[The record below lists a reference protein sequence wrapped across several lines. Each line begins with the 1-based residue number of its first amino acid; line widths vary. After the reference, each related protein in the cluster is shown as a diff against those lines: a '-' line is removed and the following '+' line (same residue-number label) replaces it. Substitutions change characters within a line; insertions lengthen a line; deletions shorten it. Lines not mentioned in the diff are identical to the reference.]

1 MFLGSVVTSMI
12 VLPHVL
18 LVLPVLVS
26 IFLRLRKLFITT
38 TRELKRLEG
47 LARSP
52 VFALLSETMSGIAT
66 IRSNSL
72 QTYMEKT
79 FLKAHDAHTRA
90 AWAFM
95 ATSRWFAT
103 SLDFLS
109 FLLLTTS
116 TLVATALHF
125 KGWFRIHPATLG
137 LALTLLIQM
146 ANTNFPWMVRQSA
159 EVVR

>member
-1 MFLGSVVTSMI
+1 MD
-12 VLPHVL
+12 
-18 LVLPVLVS
+18 
-26 IFLRLRKLFITT
+26 
-38 TRELKRLEG
+38 
-47 LARSP
+47 
-52 VFALLSETMSGIAT
+52 
-66 IRSNSL
+66 
-72 QTYMEKT
+72 KT
-79 FLKAHDAHTRA
+79 FLEAHDSHTRA

-116 TLVATALHF
+116 TLVATTFHLKA
-125 KGWFRIHPATLG
+125 WFQIHPATLG

-159 EVVR
+159 EVVSQLDCLLPAITCDIPNTVTFEDKPNGISGKNTRVQHYGE